1 MRQNIERG
9 IADLMQAKA
18 VYEGVELIV
27 DAQAAVL
34 EVVIVEA
41 KTRIDKTLRDAT
53 ARRLGSQVL
62 EVTPNLGN
70 HVVVE
75 AEITDLTYSWA
86 LHIAQNDRRVVR
98 RCQFK
103 DILTVQRPR

>member
-9 IADLMQAKA
+9 IAKLMQAKA
-18 VYEGVELIV
+18 VDKGVELII

-34 EVVIVEA
+34 EFIMVEA
-41 KTRIDKTLRDAT
+41 EPGIDKPLRAAT
-53 ARRLGSQVL
+53 APRLGSQVP
-62 EVTPNLGN
+62 EVTPDLGD
-70 HVVVE
+70 HVVAE
-75 AEITDLTYSWA
+75 AEGANLAYRWA

-103 DILTVQRPR
+103 NVLAV

>member
-9 IADLMQAKA
+9 IAPRMQAKA
-18 VYEGVELIV
+18 VHEGGELIV
-27 DAQAAVL
+27 DAQTAVL

-41 KTRIDKTLRDAT
+41 KTRIDKAFGDTT
-53 ARRLGSQVL
+53 ARRLRRQAP
-62 EVTPNLGN
+62 EVTPDLGD

-75 AEITDLTYSWA
+75 AEITDLADGGA

-98 RCQFK
+98 R
-103 DILTVQRPR
+103 R